1 MQKRLTQTALTAAV
15 LSAVLGG
22 ATSALAQLNSG
33 EPQLLST
40 GQRITPLFPN
50 GSSFQPLN
58 PGLADNPQFTAGQA
72 VQTALSPDKKTLVV
86 LTSGYNTQ
94 ANPSTGA
101 ADPADSNE
109 YVFVFDV
116 ARPAAVQKQV
126 ILVPNTYNGIAFNHA
141 GTELFV
147 GGGVSDN
154 VHAYS
159 KVAGVWTEE
168 TGSPIALGHI
178 AKAVPAL
185 DQLGGLGIAMQ
196 AEAAGVATTAD
207 GTKLVVTNYENDSI
221 SLLTK
226 TKGVWTVASE
236 LDLRP
241 GVINPAQTSVPGG
254 EFPFWIAIKGNKT
267 AYISSIR
274 DREID
279 VVDISGTPTVT
290 GRIKVPGQPNKM
302 VLNAEESRLFVA
314 QDNSDSVAVID
325 TGSNTV
331 LAEIPVTAPSEYF
344 ENRHGYKGANP
355 NNLALSPD
363 EKTLYVTNGGEN
375 AVAVVK
381 LSRDVDDSRTIGL
394 IPTGFYPNSVS
405 VSGNGKTLYIVNG
418 KSATGPDPLYETAS
432 ANQYIWQL
440 TKAGFQTVPT
450 PEYFELQALTS
461 KVLENDHFYP
471 RNDREQERVMAE
483 LREKIKHVIYII
495 KENRTYDQILGDLE
509 KGNGDPSLTMYGAET
524 TPNLHAI
531 ASKFVDFDNF
541 YDTSDVSGD
550 GWPWSTSARSTDVIE
565 KEIPVNYGNHG
576 GLSNDSEGTNRNV
589 NVAIGNILARTAADP
604 ALVVTGPKFTPDPN
618 LLPGT
623 ANVAAPDS
631 DDDEPGQ
638 GYLWNSAL
646 KAGLTVRDY
655 GMFNDIVRYIAPPSL
670 GGIPL
675 LTSPATQVPPVQVAF
690 STNPALTPF
699 TDPYFR
705 GFDNSFPDYFRFTE
719 WNREFQNYVT
729 KGGLPNLTL
738 LRLMH
743 DHMGNFSTA
752 INGVNTPELQVA
764 DNDYAVGLVAQ
775 AVANSPYKDSTL
787 IFVIED
793 DAQDGADH
801 VDAHRSIAFI
811 IGPYVKHD
819 VVDSKRYNTVNF
831 VRTIEDV
838 LGIPPLNLNDAHAE
852 PMSTAFDLHQKE
864 WKFKAVP
871 SQFLAGTTLPITF
884 PAKTVAYYP
893 RHGSSWWAEQ
903 TSGMNFAVEDKLDTP
918 KFNRIL
924 WTGTMGDLPY
934 PSQRSG
940 VDLSKNRAA
949 LLDQWKRTI
958 RQLPAT
964 AQTSTGKL
972 PELPAKAG
980 GAE

>member
-1 MQKRLTQTALTAAV
+1 MLSRMSRRNIAAAV
-15 LSAVLGG
+15 VAAALGAATTAV
-22 ATSALAQLNSG
+22 AQLNSG
-33 EPQLLST
+33 EPQVLST
-40 GQRITPLFPN
+40 GQHITPLFPN

-72 VQTALSPDKKTLVV
+72 VQTSLSPDKKTLLI

-101 ADPADSNE
+101 ADPADSHE
-109 YVFVFDV
+109 YIFVFDV
-116 ARPAAVQKQV
+116 SRAEAVQKQV
-126 ILVPNTYNGIAFNHA
+126 ISVPNTYNGIAFNRT
-141 GTELFV
+141 GTEIFV

-154 VHAYS
+154 VHIYS
-159 KVAGVWTEE
+159 PVAGKWTEE
-168 TGSPIALGHI
+168 TGSPVALGHL
-178 AKAVPAL
+178 AKAVPAI
-185 DQLGGLGIAMQ
+185 DQLGGLGIAIQ
-196 AEAAGVATTAD
+196 PEAAGVATTAD
-207 GTKLVVTNYENDSI
+207 GSKLIVTNYENDSI
-221 SLLTK
+221 SVLTRA
-226 TKGVWTVASE
+226 KGKWNVAGE

-241 GVINPAQTSVPGG
+241 GVTNPSLVGQPGG
-254 EFPFWIAIKGNKT
+254 SFPFWVVIKGNST

-279 VVDISGTPTVT
+279 VVDISGAPVVT
-290 GRIKVPGQPNKM
+290 ERIHVPGQPNKM
-302 VLNAEESRLFVA
+302 VLNHDESRLFVA
-314 QDNSDSVAVID
+314 QDNSDSVAIID
-325 TGSNTV
+325 TRRDKV

-344 ENRHGYKGANP
+344 ENKHGYKGANP

-363 EKTLYVTNGGEN
+363 ERTLYVTNGGEN
-375 AVAVVK
+375 AVAVVE
-381 LSRDVDDSRTIGL
+381 LDRDEDDSRTIGL

-405 VSGNGKTLYIVNG
+405 VSGDGKTLYIVNG
-418 KSATGPDPLYETAS
+418 KSATGPNPQYETAS

-440 TKAGFQTVPT
+440 TKAGFQTVPA
-450 PEYFELQALTS
+450 PEHYQLQALTL
-461 KVLENDHFYP
+461 KVIENDHFYP
-471 RNDREQERVMAE
+471 RDDREQQQTMAE
-483 LREKIKHVIYII
+483 LRKKIKHVIYII

-509 KGNGDPSLTMYGAET
+509 QGNGDPSLTMYGAET
-524 TPNLHAI
+524 TPNLHKM

-565 KEIPVNYGNHG
+565 KEIPVNYGGHG

-589 NVAIGNILARTAADP
+589 NVAIGSIPKRTAADP
-604 ALVVTGPKFTPDPN
+604 ALVVTGPNFTPDQN

-655 GMFNDIVRYIAPPSL
+655 GMFNDIVRYEAPSSL

-675 LTSPATQVPPVQVAF
+675 FTSPATMVPPVQVAY

-752 INGVNTPELQVA
+752 INGVNTPEIQVA

-775 AVANSPYKDSTL
+775 TVANSPYKDSTL

-811 IGPYVKHD
+811 IGPYVKHHF
-819 VVDSKRYNTVNF
+819 VDSKRYNTVNF

-852 PMSTAFDLHQKE
+852 PMSTAFDLEKKE
-864 WKFKAVP
+864 WKFTAVP
-871 SQFLAGTTLPITF
+871 SQFLASTTLPITF
-884 PAKTVAYYP
+884 PAKTVAYFP
-893 RHGSSWWAEQ
+893 RQSSTWWAEQ
-903 TSGMNFAVEDKLDTP
+903 TKGMNFLVEDKLDTP

-934 PSQRSG
+934 PALRSG
-940 VDLSKNRAA
+940 VDLSNNRAA
-949 LLDQWKRTI
+949 LLEQWRHN
-958 RQLPAT
+958 RQMPAT
-964 AQTSTGKL
+964 QQTSTGKL
-972 PELPAKAG
+972 PDLSFKDG

>member
-1 MQKRLTQTALTAAV
+1 MRTTQRIIVAAV
-15 LSAVLGG
+15 AAAALGAG
-22 ATSALAQLNSG
+22 TSALAQLNSG
-33 EPQLLST
+33 EPQVLST

-50 GSSFQPLN
+50 GSSFQALN
-58 PGLADNPQFTAGQA
+58 PRLADNPEFTAGQA
-72 VQTALSPDKKTLVV
+72 VQTVISPDKKTLLI

-94 ANPSTGA
+94 SNPSTGA

-109 YVFVFDV
+109 YIFVFDV
-116 ARPAAVQKQV
+116 SHPTPVQKQV
-126 ILVPNTYNGIAFNHA
+126 IRVPNTYNGITLSRT

-154 VHAYS
+154 VHVYN
-159 KVAGVWTEE
+159 KVLGVWTEE
-168 TGSPIALGHI
+168 PCSPVALGHL
-178 AKAVPAL
+178 AKAVPAI
-185 DQLGGLGIAMQ
+185 DQFGGLGIAIQ
-196 AEAAGVATTAD
+196 PEAAGLATTAD
-207 GTKLVVTNYENDSI
+207 GKRVVVANYENDSI
-221 SLLTK
+221 SVLT
-226 TKGVWTVASE
+226 TDKGAWTVTSE

-241 GVINPAQTSVPGG
+241 GVINPARTSVPGG
-254 EFPFWIAIKGNKT
+254 EFPFWVAIKGDNT

-279 VVDISGTPTVT
+279 VVNLSGKPAVT
-290 GRIKVPGQPNKM
+290 ERIHVPGQPNKM
-302 VLNAEESRLFVA
+302 LLNADQSRLFVA

-325 TGSNTV
+325 TASNTV
-331 LAEIPVTAPSEYF
+331 LAEIPVTAPSEFYANK
-344 ENRHGYKGANP
+344 EGYKGANP

-381 LSRDVDDSRTIGL
+381 LDQDLDDSRTIGL
-394 IPTGFYPNSVS
+394 IPTGWYPNSVS
-405 VSGNGKTLYIVNG
+405 VSGDGKTLYIVNG
-418 KSATGPDPLYETAS
+418 KSASGPDPQYETAS

-440 TKAGFQTVPT
+440 TKAGFQTVPA
-450 PEYFELQALTS
+450 PQYSELQALTL
-461 KVLENDHFYP
+461 KVLENDHFNP
-471 RNDREQERVMAE
+471 RNDREQEKVMAE
-483 LREKIKHVIYII
+483 LHKKIQHVIYII

-509 KGNGDPSLTMYGAET
+509 EGNGDPSLTMYGAAT

-531 ASKFVDFDNF
+531 ASNFVDFDNF

-565 KEIPVNYGNHG
+565 KEIPVNYGAHG

-604 ALVVTGPKFTPDPN
+604 ALVVTGPHFTPDPN

-638 GYLWNSAL
+638 GYIWNSAL

-655 GMFNDIVRYIAPPSL
+655 GMFNDIVRYEAPPSL

-675 LTSPATQVPPVQVAF
+675 LTSPATLVPPVQVAF

-729 KGGLPNLTL
+729 NGGLPNLTL
-738 LRLMH
+738 LRFMH

-819 VVDSKRYNTVNF
+819 FVDSKRYNTVNF

-852 PMSTAFDLHQKE
+852 PMSTAFDLNKKE
-864 WKFKAVP
+864 WKFTAVP

-903 TSGMNFAVEDKLDTP
+903 TKGMNFAVEDKLDTP

-949 LLDQWKRTI
+949 LLEQWKRSL
-958 RQLPAT
+958 RQEPVNK
-964 AQTSTGKL
+964 QTTGGGLSDAAGKN
-972 PELPAKAG
+972 G